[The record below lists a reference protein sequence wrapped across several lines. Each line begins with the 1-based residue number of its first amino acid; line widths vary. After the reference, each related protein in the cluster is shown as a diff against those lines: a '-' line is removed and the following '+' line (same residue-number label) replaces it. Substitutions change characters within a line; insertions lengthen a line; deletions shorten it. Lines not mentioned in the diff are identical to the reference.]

1 MSFQTTAV
9 RAGLC
14 LFAMVTVVRAQA
26 PASSPTQAQLST
38 QTAAPTGT
46 DPSSLLTAA
55 NAGNAQAQF
64 ALGNY
69 YFGNRYVTLD
79 YADAV
84 SWYRKSA
91 AQGYAPAQDQLGN
104 MSENNL
110 GLPQDYKSAANYYRQ
125 AANQG
130 YAQAEYHLASMYRVG
145 YPYVHRNYKQ
155 AFSWYKKAADQNLAD
170 AEEEVGYF
178 YQSGWAVKRD
188 YAQAIAWY
196 SRSAN
201 HGNSNAENQLGY
213 MAEEGWGQPQNY
225 TVALAWFSK
234 AAEHGSG
241 PAQEN
246 MGFIYQHGAPGV
258 PVDYA
263 KAMALFVQA
272 TAQGDGDAENQ
283 LGWMYQYGQGVKAD
297 DSEALAWYQLSANQ
311 GNVNGQSNVADF
323 TLDLQEDGD
332 YGNATLAVHDPALE
346 QAQRWAN
353 IQNLHCQID
362 RVEGDAQYQEDLAA
376 QLEGMG
382 KGKNDGISKIF
393 KAMGSA
399 GATKYHDQAANDRAQ
414 AASLRDQL
422 AGVVNQS
429 QSASATP
436 MP

>member
-1 MSFQTTAV
+1 MSLQTTIL

-14 LFAMVTVVRAQA
+14 LFAMAAVVHAQA
-26 PASSPTQAQLST
+26 PTSSAARAPVSTPTNSPLGS
-38 QTAAPTGT
+38 
-46 DPSSLLTAA
+46 DPNSLLAAA
-55 NAGNAQAQF
+55 NGGDAQAQF

-69 YFGNRYVTLD
+69 YFNPRYVTLD

-104 MSENNL
+104 MAENNL
-110 GLPQDYKSAANYYRQ
+110 GLPRDYKSAANYYRL

-130 YAQAEYHLASMYRVG
+130 YALAEYHLASMYRVG
-145 YPYVHRNYKQ
+145 YPYVHRDYKQ

-178 YQSGWAVKRD
+178 YQCGLAVKRD
-188 YAQAIAWY
+188 YAQAMAWY

-201 HGNSNAENQLGY
+201 DGNSNAENQLGY

-234 AAEHGSG
+234 AADQANAQ
-241 PAQEN
+241 AQEN
-246 MGFIYQHGAPGV
+246 MGYIYQHGGPGIA
-258 PVDYA
+258 VDYT

-272 TAQGDGDAENQ
+272 AAQGDGDAENQ
-283 LGWMYQYGQGVKAD
+283 IGWMYQYGQGVKED
-297 DSEALAWYQLSANQ
+297 DSEALEWYQLSANQ
-311 GNVNGQSNVADF
+311 GNVNGQNNVADF
-323 TLDLQEDGD
+323 TFDLQEDGD

-353 IQNLHCQID
+353 IQNLRCQID
-362 RVEGDAQYQEDLAA
+362 RVEGDAQYQEDLAS

-382 KGKNDGISKIF
+382 KGKSDGISKIF
-393 KAMGSA
+393 HAMGTA
-399 GATKYHDQAANDRAQ
+399 GASKYHALAANDRDQ
-414 AASLRDQL
+414 AARLRDQL
-422 AGVVNQS
+422 AGIVNQS
-429 QSASATP
+429 QSALAAP
-436 MP
+436 IP